1 MNVFIALLLGLV
13 QGLCEFLP
21 ISSSGHL
28 VLLHNVF
35 GIEEGALFFSI
46 MLHIGT
52 LLAVFAVYREQI
64 WALIKKPLQKKTGM
78 LLAAL
83 VPTVILAVAFRDFF
97 ESSYSGKYLGA
108 GFVLTACLLLLLQRL
123 SSGKKTLETMALQD
137 ALLIGLFQG
146 VAILPG
152 VSRSGATIAG
162 GAIMGLE
169 KNEAAEFSFL
179 LSIPAILGSV
189 VFELPE
195 LAEGGL
201 KQVDLLYVLIGMAAA
216 AASGYFAIRFML
228 RIIKRKKLWPF
239 SVYLSVLGMLV
250 LLDQLWFHIFFA

>member
-83 VPTVILAVAFRDFF
+83 VPTVILAVVFKDFF

-123 SSGKKTLETMALQD
+123 ASGKRTLETMALQD

-239 SVYLSVLGMLV
+239 SVYLSALGVLV
-250 LLDQLWFHIFFA
+250 LLDQLWFHFFFA

>member
-1 MNVFIALLLGLV
+1 MSIFIALLLGVV

-28 VLLHNVF
+28 VLLHNIF
-35 GIEEGALFFSI
+35 GINEGALFFSI

-52 LLAVFAVYREQI
+52 LIAVFAVYHSEI
-64 WALIKKPLQKKTGM
+64 WALIKRPFQKKTGM

-83 VPTVILAVAFRDFF
+83 VPTVIIAFAFKGFF
-97 ESSYSGKYLGA
+97 EDSYSGKYLGA
-108 GFVLTACLLLLLQRL
+108 GFMLTACLLLLLQRM
-123 SSGKKTLETMALQD
+123 SSGKKTIEAMALKD
-137 ALLIGLFQG
+137 ALIIGLFQG

-152 VSRSGATIAG
+152 VSRSGATITG

-169 KNEAAEFSFL
+169 RSEAAEFSFL

-201 KQVDLLYVLIGMAAA
+201 KQINFLYVLIGMAAA
-216 AASGYFAIRFML
+216 AISGFFAIRFML
-228 RIIKRKKLWPF
+228 KVIKSRRLWPF
-239 SVYLSVLGMLV
+239 SLYVGALGLLI
-250 LLDQLWFHIFFA
+250 LLDQLIFNAFFA